1 MTLFTIK
8 KAFHEM
14 KNMGLKKF
22 LKTFKFQ
29 VSYHNKKKNNKYLK
43 KIYKE
48 YYPYVSK
55 TYGGKNRE
63 YPSLTKEEK
72 NMFFFWWDGIDSL
85 PNKAKRNLERMKEL
99 YGDTF
104 NIVFIDKR
112 NFKEISG
119 MKQIFIDAFMKNH
132 ISIQTFSDILRFSLI
147 YKKGGIWVDS
157 TIFFTSKID
166 LESQL
171 EKQSILSLGNQG
183 MKGWFELNGE
193 YCTWSDFFI
202 GGRRNSLICEAML
215 DLYEKY
221 LSKHK
226 DILIYFLIDDFLMLL
241 KLADVE
247 DGALKRLSIYE
258 SSPFYIAD
266 HFKDELS
273 KNNLDMIYSVPQKI
287 DRRENY
293 DNDNPNSIYNLV
305 VLNGLSYEDAQ
316 KHCSM

>member
-1 MTLFTIK
+1 
-8 KAFHEM
+8 
-14 KNMGLKKF
+14 
-22 LKTFKFQ
+22 
-29 VSYHNKKKNNKYLK
+29 
-43 KIYKE
+43 
-48 YYPYVSK
+48 
-55 TYGGKNRE
+55 
-63 YPSLTKEEK
+63 
-72 NMFFFWWDGIDSL
+72 
-85 PNKAKRNLERMKEL
+85 
-99 YGDTF
+99 
-104 NIVFIDKR
+104 
-112 NFKEISG
+112 
-119 MKQIFIDAFMKNH
+119 
-132 ISIQTFSDILRFSLI
+132 
-147 YKKGGIWVDS
+147 
-157 TIFFTSKID
+157 
-166 LESQL
+166 
-171 EKQSILSLGNQG
+171 

-202 GGRRNSLICEAML
+202 GGRCNSLICEAML

-241 KLADVE
+241 KLADIE

>member
-1 MTLFTIK
+1 MGRFDDIFYIEDRSWITTGETI
-8 KAFHEM
+8 
-14 KNMGLKKF
+14 
-22 LKTFKFQ
+22 
-29 VSYHNKKKNNKYLK
+29 YL
-43 KIYKE
+43 IF
-48 YYPYVSK
+48 
-55 TYGGKNRE
+55 GKSRDE
-63 YPSLTKEEK
+63 RLVR
-72 NMFFFWWDGIDSL
+72 ID
-85 PNKAKRNLERMKEL
+85 
-99 YGDTF
+99 D
-104 NIVFIDKR
+104 
-112 NFKEISG
+112 
-119 MKQIFIDAFMKNH
+119 
-132 ISIQTFSDILRFSLI
+132 
-147 YKKGGIWVDS
+147 
-157 TIFFTSKID
+157 
-166 LESQL
+166 
-171 EKQSILSLGNQG
+171 
-183 MKGWFELNGE
+183 E

-273 KNNLDMIYSVPQKI
+273 KNNLDMVYSVPQKI